1 MEPHE
6 ALAEIM
12 ASSTTPSGDAGDQAA
27 VMPMRPRAL
36 SFNNDEQQQQLGRRT
51 DAATGAV
58 GSGASEVEAC
68 ATRLES
74 SIDSLAARILQ
85 PQAQP
90 SQAQPPAQPSTQ
102 RQRQSPTNKASRS
115 KMRSKRNVCSN
126 SCRPAPAAPTI
137 AATPGM
143 GVLDQMIGLAEAE
156 MKYDA

>member
-1 MEPHE
+1 
-6 ALAEIM
+6 
-12 ASSTTPSGDAGDQAA
+12 
-27 VMPMRPRAL
+27 MRPRAL

-90 SQAQPPAQPSTQ
+90 SAQ